1 MKGLDMAFLRTPAL
15 LLARVAL
22 GFIFVMHGWQK
33 FTTGHSALT
42 ADFRKLDVPAPAA
55 SAFFATWV
63 ELLGGIA
70 LILGVLLP
78 LVGALLAINMIG
90 ALVTVHLKGGFWM
103 PDSGY
108 EYVLALAAGALAVGF
123 ANAGVLSVD
132 HYLFN
137 RVYRSRSVDGSGR

>member
-1 MKGLDMAFLRTPAL
+1 MPPPAKGNSNFCACAMA
-15 LLARVAL
+15 
-22 GFIFVMHGWQK
+22 
-33 FTTGHSALT
+33 
-42 ADFRKLDVPAPAA
+42 AA
-55 SAFFATWV
+55 FCKPSPT
-63 ELLGGIA
+63 A

>member
-1 MKGLDMAFLRTPAL
+1 MAFLRTPAL

-103 PDSGY
+103 PVRSS
-108 EYVLALAAGALAVGF
+108 ASRA
-123 ANAGVLSVD
+123 
-132 HYLFN
+132 
-137 RVYRSRSVDGSGR
+137 RSRRCAGGRVRQRRCVVG